1 MSFKIERRLVMSFR
15 IIFVLLMSMALLMTV
30 FVTVQAADSKI
41 FNIPKIEG
49 IVVDG
54 SNNDWAEQ
62 GFRVEFL
69 ADPSGR
75 VILPDDFDVIFRLG
89 WNQQGLLVLAAVRDN
104 VPVER
109 GNLSRLWQADCVEIM
124 VSESVGSTNRYQLVI
139 ASGADPKFKKVRQKI
154 YDWRHPQYKTSGL
167 TAQSRSRVFE
177 GGYVI
182 EALLPWANLGVKPN
196 PGMELAFQFVA
207 NDDDGDVGDSNG
219 SLRVAWFSGIN
230 PSSRFNMYRLRL
242 SDKPGDAVF
251 FRVDREISL
260 GRYTIYVR
268 GTSELAGRPVTL
280 RSAGNV
286 IAHDKLS
293 LKDGRASIHFNLD
306 PGRYADEWPPVDVV
320 IGEKTAAT
328 FEALSTLDHI
338 LERYIQAL
346 GGRAAIER
354 LTTRK
359 CTGRFVDD
367 LSWTDPPVQTHPL
380 KALAKI
386 PDKWVTTIQ
395 VPKGIEQNG
404 FDGRIGWK
412 VNPDRIERDDRM
424 NRSWLGYLLNPQGAL
439 YIREYFPG
447 MTLRAKDISRGREV
461 YLVENKTEHMLY
473 FDVESGLLTQIGS
486 SWELQ
491 DYREVDDVKF
501 PFHIATS
508 RKGGKSYFAIDK
520 IEHNIPIDEKQ
531 FTIPDAAD
539 MFADAFQDIE
549 DSNVLPMLTT
559 KDLTYVHEDMNV
571 PYRDGRFLY
580 DFIIQH
586 DYKRGLEIG
595 TFTGYSALWMGLAL
609 QKTGGQLITIEIDK
623 GYGQV
628 AQQNIRKAGLE
639 NVIDSR
645 INDAFDEIQKIE
657 GKFDFVFIDAWKPDY
672 VKFLHLL
679 KDRILPG
686 GAIIAHNVT
695 NYARDMQ
702 EFLDAIGNDPS
713 LETTFHEISAE
724 GFSVSLKRK

>member
-1 MSFKIERRLVMSFR
+1 VNVR
-15 IIFVLLMSMALLMTV
+15 IILVLLLLITLIMMI
-30 FVTVQAADSKI
+30 FVTVHAAESTVYQ
-41 FNIPKIEG
+41 IPRMDG
-49 IVVDG
+49 IIVDG
-54 SNNDWAEQ
+54 RGDDWMEQ

-69 ADPSGR
+69 ADPSGQ
-75 VILPDDFDVIFRLG
+75 VIPPDDFDVKFRLG
-89 WNQQGLLVLAAVRDN
+89 WNQQGLLVLVAVRDN
-104 VPVER
+104 VAVER
-109 GNLSRLWQADCVEIM
+109 DSLSRLWQTDCVEIM
-124 VSESVGSTNRYQLVI
+124 VSESAGSMNRYQLVI
-139 ASGADPKFKKVRQKI
+139 APGADPQYKTVRQKI
-154 YDWRHPQYKTSGL
+154 YDWRHPRYKTSEL
-167 TAQSRSRVFE
+167 TAQSGSRVFE

-182 EALLPWANLGVKPN
+182 EALLPWANLAVEPN

-207 NDDDGDVGDSNG
+207 NDDDGDAKDSNG

-242 SDKPGDAVF
+242 SDKPSEAVL

-260 GRYTIYVR
+260 GRYEVSVR
-268 GTSELAGRPVTL
+268 GSSELVGKPVTL
-280 RSAGNV
+280 RSADKE
-286 IAHDKLS
+286 IAKGKLGT
-293 LKDGRASIHFNLD
+293 KEERAHIQFNLD
-306 PGRYADEWPPVDVV
+306 PGRYAEEWPQVDVV
-320 IGEKTAAT
+320 VGKKTAAT

-346 GGRAAIER
+346 GGRSAIEE
-354 LTTRK
+354 LTTRT

-386 PDKWVTTIQ
+386 PDKWVTTVQ
-395 VPKGIEQNG
+395 VSKGIEQNG

-424 NRSWLGYLLNPQGAL
+424 SRSWLGYLLNPQGAL
-439 YIREYFPG
+439 TIGKYFPG
-447 MTLRAKDISRGREV
+447 MILRTKDTLRGRAV
-461 YLVENKTEHMLY
+461 YVVGTASQDRTQNVLY
-473 FDVESGLLTQIGS
+473 FDVETGLLTQIGS
-486 SWELQ
+486 SWELR
-491 DYREVDDVKF
+491 DYREVDGVKF
-501 PFHIATS
+501 PFRIATS
-508 RKGGKSYFAIDK
+508 RKGGESYFAFDR
-520 IEHNIPIDEKQ
+520 IEYNVPINDARFAIPE
-531 FTIPDAAD
+531 AAD
-539 MFADAFQDIE
+539 VFPDAFQGIQ
-549 DSNVLPMLTT
+549 DSKVLPLLTT
-559 KDLTYVHEDMNV
+559 KDLTYAHEDMNV
-571 PYRDGRFLY
+571 PCRDGRFLY

-609 QKTGGQLITIEIDK
+609 QKTGGKLVTIEIDK

-639 NVIDSR
+639 DVIDSR
-645 INDAFDEIQKIE
+645 INDAFEEIPKIE

-672 VKFLHLL
+672 VKFLRLL

-686 GAIIAHNVT
+686 GALIAHNVT

-702 EFLDAIGNDPS
+702 EFLAAIQNDPS

>member
-1 MSFKIERRLVMSFR
+1 MKVR
-15 IIFVLLMSMALLMTV
+15 IIFVLLLITLLSIV
-30 FVTVQAADSKI
+30 FVTVQAADSMI

-54 SNNDWAEQ
+54 SGDDWAEQ

-75 VILPDDFDVIFRLG
+75 VKLPDDFDVKFRLG

-104 VPVER
+104 VAVER
-109 GNLSRLWQADCVEIM
+109 ESLSRLWQTDCVEMM
-124 VSESVGSTNRYQLVI
+124 VSEHLGSMNRYQLVI
-139 ASGADPKFKKVRQKI
+139 ASGADPQYKAVRQKI
-154 YDWRHPQYKTSGL
+154 YDWRHPRYKKVEL
-167 TAQSRSRVFE
+167 TAQSGSRVFE
-177 GGYVI
+177 GGYFI
-182 EALLPWANLGVKPN
+182 EVLLPWANLGVEPN

-207 NDDDGDVGDSNG
+207 NDDDGDAKDSNG
-219 SLRVAWFSGIN
+219 SLRVAWFSGID
-230 PSSRFNMYRLRL
+230 PSGRFNMYRLRL
-242 SDKPGDAVF
+242 SDKPSEAVL
-251 FRVDREISL
+251 FRVDREIGL
-260 GRYTIYVR
+260 GRYAIYVR
-268 GTSELAGRPVTL
+268 GAGELVHRPVTL
-280 RSAGNV
+280 RSAGNI

-293 LKDGRASIHFNLD
+293 LKDGRASLQLNLD
-306 PGRYADEWPPVDVV
+306 PGRYADEWPQVDVV
-320 IGEKTAAT
+320 IGSKTAAT
-328 FEALSTLDHI
+328 YEALSTLDHI

-346 GGRAAIER
+346 GGRAAIGKLR
-354 LTTRK
+354 TRS

-386 PDKWVTTIQ
+386 PDKWVTTVQ
-395 VPKGIEQNG
+395 VSKGVEQNG
-404 FDGRIGWK
+404 FDGKVGWK

-424 NRSWLGYLLNPQGAL
+424 SRSWLGYLLNPQGAL
-439 YIREYFPG
+439 YIRDYFPG
-447 MTLRAKDISRGREV
+447 MTLLAEDTLRGRAVNVVNNRAKN
-461 YLVENKTEHMLY
+461 LLY

-491 DYREVDDVKF
+491 DYREVDGVKF
-501 PFHIATS
+501 PFRVSTS
-508 RKGGKSYFAIDK
+508 RKGGESYFAFDR
-520 IEHNIPIDEKQ
+520 IEHNVPIDDER
-531 FTIPDAAD
+531 FAIPQASDV
-539 MFADAFQDIE
+539 FADAFQGIE
-549 DSNVLPMLTT
+549 DSKILQMLTT

-586 DYKRGLEIG
+586 DYKHGLEIG

-609 QKTGGQLITIEIDK
+609 QKTGGKLITIEIDK

-628 AQQNIRKAGLE
+628 AQQNFQKAGLE
-639 NVIDSR
+639 DVIDSR
-645 INDAFDEIQKIE
+645 INDAFEEILEIE

-672 VKFLHLL
+672 VKFLRLL

-686 GAIIAHNVT
+686 GAIVAHNVT

-702 EFLDAIGNDPS
+702 EFLDAIKNDPS
-713 LETTFHEISAE
+713 LETTFYEISAE

>member
-1 MSFKIERRLVMSFR
+1 MNVR
-15 IIFVLLMSMALLMTV
+15 IIFVLLLITLLLIV
-30 FVTVQAADSKI
+30 FVTVQAADSMI

-54 SNNDWAEQ
+54 SGDDWAEQ

-75 VILPDDFDVIFRLG
+75 VNPPDDFDVKFRLG
-89 WNQQGLLVLAAVRDN
+89 WNRQGLLVLAAVRDN
-104 VPVER
+104 VAVER
-109 GNLSRLWQADCVEIM
+109 ESLSRLWQTDCVEMM
-124 VSESVGSTNRYQLVI
+124 VSEDVGSMNRYQLVI
-139 ASGADPKFKKVRQKI
+139 ASGADPQYKTARQKI
-154 YDWRHPQYKTSGL
+154 YDWRHPRYKKVEL
-167 TAQSRSRVFE
+167 TAHSGSRVFE
-177 GGYVI
+177 GGYFI
-182 EALLPWANLGVKPN
+182 EVLLPWANLGVEPN

-207 NDDDGDVGDSNG
+207 NDDDGDAKNSNG

-242 SDKPGDAVF
+242 SDRPSEAVL
-251 FRVDREISL
+251 FRIDREISL
-260 GRYTIYVR
+260 GRYEVSVR
-268 GTSELAGRPVTL
+268 GSSELVGKPVTL
-280 RSAGNV
+280 RSADKE
-286 IAHDKLS
+286 IAKGKLG
-293 LKDGRASIHFNLD
+293 LKDERAHIQFNLD
-306 PGRYADEWPPVDVV
+306 PGRYADEWPQVDVV
-320 IGEKTAAT
+320 VGKKTATT

-346 GGRAAIER
+346 GGRSAIEELR
-354 LTTRK
+354 TRS
-359 CTGRFVDD
+359 CTGRFVDA

-386 PDKWVTTIQ
+386 PDKWVTTMQ
-395 VPKGIEQNG
+395 VSKGIEQNG

-424 NRSWLGYLLNPQGAL
+424 SRSWLGYLLNPQGAL
-439 YIREYFPG
+439 YIRDYFPG
-447 MTLRAKDISRGREV
+447 MILRTKDALKGRAV
-461 YLVENKTEHMLY
+461 YVVGTTSQDGTQNVLY
-473 FDVESGLLTQIGS
+473 FDVETGLLTQIGS
-486 SWELQ
+486 AWELR
-491 DYREVDDVKF
+491 DYREVDGIKF
-501 PFHIATS
+501 LFRIATT
-508 RKGGKSYFAIDK
+508 RKGGESYFAFDK
-520 IEHNIPIDEKQ
+520 IEHNIPIDDARFAIPEAVDV
-531 FTIPDAAD
+531 FPDA
-539 MFADAFQDIE
+539 FKGISE
-549 DSNVLPMLTT
+549 SKVRSMLTL
-559 KDLTYVHEDMNV
+559 KDLTYGHSDMNV
-571 PYRDGRFLY
+571 PCRDGRFLY

-609 QKTGGQLITIEIDK
+609 QKTGGKLITIEIDK

-628 AQQNIRKAGLE
+628 AQQNFQKAGLE
-639 NVIDSR
+639 DVIDSR
-645 INDAFDEIQKIE
+645 INDAFEEIPKIE

-702 EFLDAIGNDPS
+702 VFLDAIQNDPS

>member
-1 MSFKIERRLVMSFR
+1 MNFR
-15 IIFVLLMSMALLMTV
+15 IMFVLLLLIILLIIGL
-30 FVTVQAADSKI
+30 VTVQAADFKV

-54 SNNDWAEQ
+54 SGDDWTEQ

-69 ADPSGR
+69 ADPNGR
-75 VILPDDFDVIFRLG
+75 VIAPDDFDVKFRLG
-89 WNQQGLLVLAAVRDN
+89 WNQQGLFVLAEVRDC

-109 GNLSRLWQADCVEIM
+109 ENLSRLWQADCVEIM

-139 ASGADPKFKKVRQKI
+139 ASGADPKAKTVRQKI
-154 YDWRHPQYKTSGL
+154 YDWRHPDYKTSEL
-167 TAQSRSRVFE
+167 TAQSGSRVFE
-177 GGYVI
+177 GGYFI
-182 EALLPWANLGVKPN
+182 EVLLPWANLGVEPKS
-196 PGMELAFQFVA
+196 GMELAFQFVT
-207 NDDDGDVGDSNG
+207 NDDDGDTKDSSG

-242 SDKPGDAVF
+242 SDKPSEAVL
-251 FRVDREISL
+251 FRVDREIGL
-260 GRYTIYVR
+260 GRYEIYVR
-268 GTSELAGRPVTL
+268 GTSELVGRPVTL

-286 IAHDKLS
+286 IAQDKLR

-320 IGEKTAAT
+320 IGNKTAAA
-328 FEALSTLDHI
+328 FEALSTLDYI

-346 GGRAAIER
+346 GGRAAIEK
-354 LTTRK
+354 LTTRM

-380 KALAKI
+380 EALAKI
-386 PDKWVTTIQ
+386 PDRWVTTIQ
-395 VPKGIEQNG
+395 VSKGIEQNG

-424 NRSWLGYLLNPQGAL
+424 SRSWLGYLLNPQGAL
-439 YIREYFPG
+439 TIREYFPG
-447 MTLRAKDISRGREV
+447 MTLRAKNISGGREV
-461 YLVENKTEHMLY
+461 YMVKNRTENILY

-491 DYREVDDVKF
+491 DYREVDGVKF
-501 PFHIATS
+501 PFRIATS
-508 RKGGKSYFAIDK
+508 RKGGESYFAIDR
-520 IEHNIPIDEKQ
+520 IEHNVLIDDARFAIPE
-531 FTIPDAAD
+531 AAD
-539 MFADAFQDIE
+539 VFADAFQGIE
-549 DSNVLPMLTT
+549 DSKVLPMLTT

-571 PYRDGRFLY
+571 PCRDGRFLY

-609 QKTGGQLITIEIDK
+609 QKTGGWLITVEIDK

-645 INDAFDEIQKIE
+645 INDAFEEIPKIE
-657 GKFDFVFIDAWKPDY
+657 GMFDFVFIDAWKPDY

-695 NYARDMQ
+695 NHARDMR

-713 LETTFHEISAE
+713 LETTFYEISAE

>member
-1 MSFKIERRLVMSFR
+1 MKVR
-15 IIFVLLMSMALLMTV
+15 IIFFLLLITLLLIV
-30 FVTVQAADSKI
+30 FVTVQAADSMI

-54 SNNDWAEQ
+54 SGEDWTEQ

-75 VILPDDFDVIFRLG
+75 VNPPDDFDVKFRLG

-104 VPVER
+104 VAVER
-109 GNLSRLWQADCVEIM
+109 ESLSRLWQTDCVEMM
-124 VSESVGSTNRYQLVI
+124 VSEHLGSMNRYQLVI
-139 ASGADPKFKKVRQKI
+139 ASGADPEFKAVRQKI
-154 YDWRHPQYKTSGL
+154 YDWRHPRYQTSEL
-167 TAQSRSRVFE
+167 TAQSGSRVFE

-182 EALLPWANLGVKPN
+182 ETLLPWVNLGVEPN

-207 NDDDGDVGDSNG
+207 NDDDGDAKNSNG
-219 SLRVAWFSGIN
+219 SLRVVWFSGIN
-230 PSSRFNMYRLRL
+230 PSDRFNMYRLRL
-242 SDKPGDAVF
+242 SDKPGEAVL
-251 FRVDREISL
+251 FRVDREIGL
-260 GRYTIYVR
+260 GRYEVSIR
-268 GTSELAGRPVTL
+268 GSSELIGRPVAL
-280 RSAGNV
+280 RSADKD
-286 IAHDKLS
+286 IARGKLELKDERAYIQLS
-293 LKDGRASIHFNLD
+293 LDSEK
-306 PGRYADEWPPVDVV
+306 YADEWPQVDVV
-320 IGEKTAAT
+320 IGRKTAET
-328 FEALSTLDHI
+328 YEALSTLDHI

-346 GGRAAIER
+346 GGRAAIGKLR
-354 LTTRK
+354 TRT
-359 CTGRFVDD
+359 CTGRFVDA

-424 NRSWLGYLLNPQGAL
+424 SRSWLGCLLNPQGAL
-439 YIREYFPG
+439 YIRDYFPG
-447 MTLRAKDISRGREV
+447 MTLLAEDTLRGRAV
-461 YLVENKTEHMLY
+461 NVVNNRAQNLLY

-491 DYREVDDVKF
+491 DYREVDGVKF
-501 PFHIATS
+501 PFRIATS
-508 RKGGKSYFAIDK
+508 RKGGESYFAIDR
-520 IEHNIPIDEKQ
+520 IEHNIPIDDAR
-531 FTIPDAAD
+531 FAIPQVSDV
-539 MFADAFQDIE
+539 FADAFQGME
-549 DSNVLPMLTT
+549 DSKVLPMLTT

-571 PYRDGRFLY
+571 PCRDGRFLY

-609 QKTGGQLITIEIDK
+609 QKTGGKLITIEIDK

-628 AQQNIRKAGLE
+628 AQKNFQKAGLE
-639 NVIDSR
+639 DVIDSK
-645 INDAFDEIQKIE
+645 INDAFEEIPKIE

-672 VKFLHLL
+672 VKFLRMLE
-679 KDRILPG
+679 DRILPG
-686 GAIIAHNVT
+686 GALIAHNVT

-702 EFLDAIGNDPS
+702 EFLDAIQNDPS